1 MSPEENATI
10 HHAASVLSPNT
21 NFVLFNS
28 IMSGFFIFICGFS
41 GPLRDFLIWVGNIT
55 PVPPFKM
62 ENAFDSCLKTFA
74 EMLANLSRP
83 LQFLFF

>member
-55 PVPPFKM
+55 PVPPFKPK
-62 ENAFDSCLKTFA
+62 NAFASCLK
-74 EMLANLSRP
+74 MLAKMVANLFCG
-83 LQFLFF
+83 LEFIFF